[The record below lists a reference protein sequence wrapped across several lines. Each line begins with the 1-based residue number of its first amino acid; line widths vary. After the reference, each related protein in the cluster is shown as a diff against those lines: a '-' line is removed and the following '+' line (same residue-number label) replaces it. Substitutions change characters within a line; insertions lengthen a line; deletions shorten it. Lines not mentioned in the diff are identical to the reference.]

1 MFLRIKYH
9 KLFSTLIME
18 QQKKTSTVRRDKL
31 IGLEQRAR
39 NIWDRYQYFSVEP
52 N

>member
-9 KLFSTLIME
+9 KLFCTIME

-31 IGLEQRAR
+31 ISLEQRAR
-39 NIWDRYQYFSVEP
+39 NIWDRYQYFSV
-52 N
+52 